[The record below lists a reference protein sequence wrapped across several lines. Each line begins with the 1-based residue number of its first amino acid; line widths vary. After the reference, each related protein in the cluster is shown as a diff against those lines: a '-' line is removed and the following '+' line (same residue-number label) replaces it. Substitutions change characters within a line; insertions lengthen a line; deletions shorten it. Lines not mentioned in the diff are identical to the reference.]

1 MIDDQTRHNMHQS
14 QLINFRFLASGEY
27 STQQEHKVCF
37 ITEQSQCYN
46 VPSSAECAVN
56 SWSQRKSWSR
66 VLYTLCTHYVH
77 WAGVRVGGLCK
88 KYTYSVY
95 TVMSVHCASHQA
107 GSGGGFILRC
117 EELFVEKKN
126 PLSSSRKYCIFY
138 TRCF

>member
-1 MIDDQTRHNMHQS
+1 M
-14 QLINFRFLASGEY
+14 
-27 STQQEHKVCF
+27 CF

-107 GSGGGFILRC
+107 KAGDLYSDVKNYLSNVR
-117 EELFVEKKN
+117 EKN
-126 PLSSSRKYCIFY
+126 LLSSFLQILQLLIALRQRSYVLC
-138 TRCF
+138 

>member
-1 MIDDQTRHNMHQS
+1 M
-14 QLINFRFLASGEY
+14 
-27 STQQEHKVCF
+27 CF

-107 GSGGGFILRC
+107 KAGDLYSD
-117 EELFVEKKN
+117 VKN
-126 PLSSSRKYCIFY
+126 YLSRKNLLSSSCKYCIFY
-138 TRCF
+138 TILLMIALRQRSYVDCFFVYPTFT